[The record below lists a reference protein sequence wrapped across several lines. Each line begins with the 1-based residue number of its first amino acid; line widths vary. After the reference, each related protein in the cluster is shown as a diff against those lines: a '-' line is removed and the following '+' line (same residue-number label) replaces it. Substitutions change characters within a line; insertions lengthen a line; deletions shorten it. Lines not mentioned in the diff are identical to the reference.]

1 MNITGST
8 QTQAAPVDSSKRADL
23 QMLLLKKAL
32 QSQKDQAAEILKEIE
47 GKGQT
52 IDFRA

>member
-1 MNITGST
+1 MNIQSVSPSP
-8 QTQAAPVDSSKRADL
+8 AAPADSKRAAL

-32 QSQKDQAAEILKEIE
+32 QAQQDQAAEITKQIE
-47 GKGQT
+47 GKGQS

>member
-1 MNITGST
+1 MNIRSINPTP
-8 QTQAAPVDSSKRADL
+8 APADTKRAEL
-23 QMLLLKKAL
+23 QMLLLKKSL
-32 QSQKDQAAEILKEIE
+32 QAQQEQAAEIQKQIE

>member
-1 MNITGST
+1 MNVQPTAIQPPASADT
-8 QTQAAPVDSSKRADL
+8 KRAEL

-32 QSQKDQAAEILKEIE
+32 QAQQDQAAEITKQIE

>member
-1 MNITGST
+1 MNIQSVNA
-8 QTQAAPVDSSKRADL
+8 QPASAPESKRAEL

-32 QSQKDQAAEILKEIE
+32 QAQQEQAAELTKQIE

-52 IDFRA
+52 VDFRV

>member
-8 QTQAAPVDSSKRADL
+8 QAQTAPIDSSKRAEL

-32 QSQKDQAAEILKEIE
+32 QSQQEQATELLKQIE

>member
-1 MNITGST
+1 MNIQPAAS
-8 QTQAAPVDSSKRADL
+8 QPIAAPEGKRAEL

-32 QSQKDQAAEILKEIE
+32 QSQQDQANEITRQIE

-52 IDFRA
+52 VDFRA